1 MRQLLRERTAE
12 KWSHLDAET
21 RKRHLETIAQYILD
35 ERGQV
40 GSFVDMWIKT
50 TFEGGS
56 EAVAHGAQWAAL
68 GCRLMLLACR
78 QPASKF
84 PHIAPY
90 RWRADTAPGLADER
104 LTSSDWKDTSTR
116 INVEFVMLAKEL
128 AAEDAGLADAGL
140 GPLPSEFLRLVKR
153 VADCASC
160 FRAFKECKNADA
172 WARAMVAFEA
182 FMAHD
187 LVVEVSKVES
197 LCLMYSKAL
206 CKILGQL
213 HGILLGNDIPG
224 HHAVD
229 GVATM
234 DRIEMV
240 AQVLLSVLA
249 CPIGAV

>member
-90 RWRADTAPGLADER
+90 RWRADTALGLADER
-104 LTSSDWKDTSTR
+104 RDVGQDLDRDCDLL
-116 INVEFVMLAKEL
+116 VHLAEYLGK
-128 AAEDAGLADAGL
+128 AGNHVVGQTFQFFGGPSVNTDNCCPSAEIYH
-140 GPLPSEFLRLVKR
+140 S
-153 VADCASC
+153 
-160 FRAFKECKNADA
+160 
-172 WARAMVAFEA
+172 
-182 FMAHD
+182 
-187 LVVEVSKVES
+187 
-197 LCLMYSKAL
+197 
-206 CKILGQL
+206 
-213 HGILLGNDIPG
+213 
-224 HHAVD
+224 
-229 GVATM
+229 
-234 DRIEMV
+234 
-240 AQVLLSVLA
+240 
-249 CPIGAV
+249 